1 MTGCHTTFF
10 ISQSLLMPEL
20 NALAQPIAM
29 VCHDAGAANIVLA
42 EMKAAPELKF
52 LPVMQGPAA
61 KLWVQNG
68 LKESALLT
76 LDNAL
81 FTARS
86 VLTGTGWATDLEH
99 EARKRASKLGLTSVA
114 VIDHWANYAARFE
127 RHGESVLPDE
137 LWVTDTYALDIATAC
152 FPGQS
157 IRLLPNRYLQSEVS
171 RIAALSASTAGQL
184 LYVLEPLRFSWPG
197 CSQPAEFD
205 ALDFFVRN
213 SSKVP
218 STGSLQ
224 IRLRPH
230 PSDADGK
237 YTAWLNTNSKHGI
250 SIDTSSS
257 LSDAIGRAEW
267 VAGCETAAMAVALAS
282 GRKVLGTLP
291 PEAPKCRL
299 PHTGIVH
306 LRNLV

>member
-1 MTGCHTTFF
+1 
-10 ISQSLLMPEL
+10 MPEL
-20 NALAQPIAM
+20 NALAQPIAV

-114 VIDHWANYAARFE
+114 VVDHWVNYAARFE

-137 LWVTDTYALDIATAC
+137 LWVTDTYALDIAAAC
-152 FPGQS
+152 FQGQS

-197 CSQPAEFD
+197 CRQPAEFD
-205 ALDFFVRN
+205 ALDFFVSN
-213 SSKVP
+213 LSKVD
-218 STGSLQ
+218 SGGSLQ
-224 IRLRPH
+224 ICLRPH
-230 PSDADGK
+230 ASDSDGK
-237 YTAWLNTNSKHGI
+237 YTAWMGANAKHRI
-250 SIDTSSS
+250 TLDTSQG
-257 LSDAIGRAEW
+257 LSEAIAQSEW
-267 VAGCETAAMAVALAS
+267 VAGCETAAMVVALAS